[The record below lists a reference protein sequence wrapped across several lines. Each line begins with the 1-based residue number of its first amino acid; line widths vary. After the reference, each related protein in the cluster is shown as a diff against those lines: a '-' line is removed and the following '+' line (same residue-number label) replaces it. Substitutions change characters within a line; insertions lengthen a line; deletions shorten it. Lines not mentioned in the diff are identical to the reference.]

1 MLGFPQTTEFN
12 KRIPK
17 QKFYENLDVSP
28 ALKRVFVEQI
38 KLIHWRNKL
47 AESTLNIAPGQA
59 VTEIAVIEIKLTQ
72 PQLDEAVLRQIDKE
86 IPYHILFVL
95 SYGNKV
101 QAWTGYKEAA
111 ESGKK
116 AFKVNKYY
124 HTEWML
130 EDELILDIEGLN
142 MDAVWDISYDQIEGE
157 YDSTIFTAE
166 KTSASIDK
174 AFKAS
179 KHIQDYVF
187 TDGYAEKSV
196 ERRFAEDLD
205 AADEVCVYAKLPR
218 GFHIPTPVGNY
229 SPDWAIAFNEGTV
242 KHIFFIAETKGTME
256 SLSLKPIEKA
266 KISCARKLFNEIS
279 TENVKYHDVDSYQHL
294 LDVMKS
300 L

>member
-17 QKFYENLDVSP
+17 QKFYENIDISP

-59 VTEIAVIEIKLTQ
+59 VTEIEVIEIKLTQ

-142 MDAVWDISYDQIEGE
+142 MDAVWDNFIIQVGGVELEQGNDLAEQIE
-157 YDSTIFTAE
+157 
-166 KTSASIDK
+166 
-174 AFKAS
+174 
-179 KHIQDYVF
+179 
-187 TDGYAEKSV
+187 
-196 ERRFAEDLD
+196 LD
-205 AADEVCVYAKLPR
+205 DRKVQLAK
-218 GFHIPTPVGNY
+218 
-229 SPDWAIAFNEGTV
+229 D
-242 KHIFFIAETKGTME
+242 
-256 SLSLKPIEKA
+256 IEKLE
-266 KISCARKLFNEIS
+266 KQARSEKQPNKKFQLAQQ
-279 TENVKYHDVDSYQHL
+279 VKALKNQL
-294 LDVMKS
+294 AELG
-300 L
+300 

>member
-17 QKFYENLDVSP
+17 QKFYENIEVSP
-28 ALKRVFVEQI
+28 SLKRVFVEQI

-47 AESTLNIAPGQA
+47 AETTLNIAPGQA
-59 VTEIAVIEIKLTQ
+59 VTEIEVIEIKLAQ

-130 EDELILDIEGLN
+130 EDELTLEIDGLN
-142 MDAVWDISYDQIEGE
+142 LDAVWDYFIIQVGGVELAQGNDLAKQIEF
-157 YDSTIFTAE
+157 D
-166 KTSASIDK
+166 DRK
-174 AFKAS
+174 A
-179 KHIQDYVF
+179 Q
-187 TDGYAEKSV
+187 
-196 ERRFAEDLD
+196 L
-205 AADEVCVYAKLPR
+205 
-218 GFHIPTPVGNY
+218 
-229 SPDWAIAFNEGTV
+229 
-242 KHIFFIAETKGTME
+242 TKE
-256 SLSLKPIEKA
+256 IEKLE
-266 KISCARKLFNEIS
+266 KQARNEKQPS
-279 TENVKYHDVDSYQHL
+279 KKFQLASQVKALKKQLAELV
-294 LDVMKS
+294 
-300 L
+300 